1 MKRPKTYSIGAMAK
15 KELFDIKLLAPLI
28 SALGAFPVDREGA
41 DIGAIRQSLQT
52 VKDGRKLL
60 IFPEGTRVKQP
71 GQVTPKS
78 GAGMMAIRAGVK
90 MVPVFIGT
98 KKRLF
103 RKTVIT
109 FGKPFAPAYTGR
121 KGTVEEYQANTD
133 EVMRRAY
140 ELGGVTCV

>member
-1 MKRPKTYSIGAMAK
+1 MDRGNSDINAVKT
-15 KELFDIKLLAPLI
+15 
-28 SALGAFPVDREGA
+28 
-41 DIGAIRQSLQT
+41 AITSLR
-52 VKDGRKLL
+52 DGWNLL

-109 FGKPFAPAYTGR
+109 FGKPFAPVYTGR
-121 KGTVEEYQANTD
+121 KGTVGEYQANTD